1 VSFLSTDW
9 IAGFTTSFM
18 LRKYYVGIAVLGLV
32 AVLGSC
38 TSQQA
43 QEANAEPEKER
54 KLQIAVIPKG
64 STHYHWRSVQAGAE
78 KAAHE
83 LGDVEIIWQGPQK
96 EDDRQMQIQVMQ
108 NMVSRGVDAILLAP
122 LDDQSLVPSVKA
134 AVNRHIPVIIFDS
147 DLKTNI
153 YDAFVATDNFEGGRL
168 CAQRLAEVMG
178 GKGKVI
184 MLKYSEGSEAT
195 IKREEGFLDGLKE
208 YGPGMELISGNQF
221 AGATFEK
228 AFQASQNLLN
238 RFSDFQGVFC
248 SNETSTQGMLR
259 ALQVAGRAGKVKFVG
274 FDLNQT
280 LLAGLTNGEIHG
292 LAVQDPVAMG
302 YLGVKTAHAILT
314 DEAFDKRID
323 TGVTMVH
330 KDNLNEPNV
339 QVLLNPGLNE
349 LVRE

>member
-1 VSFLSTDW
+1 
-9 IAGFTTSFM
+9 M
-18 LRKYYVGIAVLGLV
+18 LKKKFKAVLSGLSIALLMGGCV
-32 AVLGSC
+32 AK
-38 TSQQA
+38 QA
-43 QEANAEPEKER
+43 QDQVAEADQDR
-54 KLQIAVIPKG
+54 KFHIAVIPKG
-64 STHYHWRSVQAGAE
+64 STHVHWKSVHAGAE

-83 LGDVEIIWQGPQK
+83 LGDVQIIWQGPQK

-134 AVNRHIPVIIFDS
+134 AVNRQIPVIIFDS
-147 DLKTNI
+147 DLQTDV
-153 YDAFVATDNFEGGRL
+153 YHSFVATDNYEGGRL
-168 CAQRLAEVMG
+168 CARQLAQELG
-178 GKGKVI
+178 AKGKII

-195 IKREEGFLDGLKE
+195 LKREQGFLDGLKE
-208 YGPGMELISGNQF
+208 YGPEMELISGNQF

-238 RFSDFQGVFC
+238 RFGDFEGVFC

-259 ALQVAGRAGKVKFVG
+259 ALQLSGRAGKAKFIG
-274 FDLNQT
+274 FDMNQT
-280 LLAGLTNGEIHG
+280 LLAGLQKGEIHG

-302 YLGVKTAHAILT
+302 YLGVKTAHAILMG
-314 DEAFDKRID
+314 EVFDNRID

-339 QVLLNPGLNE
+339 QVLLHPEIGH
-349 LVRE
+349 